1 MAGSLG
7 AGAGSAR
14 SGGSLVLTSPNG
26 LLLGG
31 LCGCRSEGSGMQV
44 DETLG
49 IAKEADWLVNPSSG
63 TEYQLCCVTP
73 VSHFSH
79 SPSLSLCLLCSR
91 E

>member
-26 LLLGG
+26 LLLGDPR
-31 LCGCRSEGSGMQV
+31 GCRSEGCGMQV

-49 IAKEADWLVNPSSG
+49 IDKEAAWLVNPSSG
-63 TEYQLCCVTP
+63 TEYQLCCVTS

-79 SPSLSLCLLCSR
+79 SPSLSQCLVLWS
-91 E
+91 